1 MEGSGH
7 GRRRR
12 GRYLLVLAAAGVV
25 IASLCTAAW
34 LTSPSGVGLD
44 ARVHARLRAGGSRAV
59 PLDRVAPILRQAV
72 VATEDERFYRHHGID
87 VLGLLRALPY
97 DLVHLSL
104 AQGASTITEQ
114 LGKVVY
120 LGGNDHTPWRKLE
133 DAALALKLESR
144 YSKEQI
150 LAAYLDTAYLGEGT
164 YGVEAA
170 SEHYFGESPKRLD
183 TAQATLLAGLIQAPS
198 AYDPVR
204 FPQRARARQVDV
216 LRSLV
221 RDGYV

>member
-1 MEGSGH
+1 MEGRGH

-12 GRYLLVLAAAGVV
+12 RRFLLLLAATAVG

-34 LTSPSGVGLD
+34 LSTPPGTVLD
-44 ARVHARLRAGGSRAV
+44 ARVRARLHAGDVRPV

-114 LGKVVY
+114 LGKVLY
-120 LGGNDHTPWRKLE
+120 LGGNDHTPWLKLE
-133 DAALALKLESR
+133 DAAVAVKLENR
-144 YSKEQI
+144 YDKEQI
-150 LAAYLDTAYLGEGT
+150 LGAYLNTI
-164 YGVEAA
+164 
-170 SEHYFGESPKRLD
+170 YFGEGATGIWEASKRYFDLPP
-183 TAQATLLAGLIQAPS
+183 A
-198 AYDPVR
+198 
-204 FPQRARARQVDV
+204 
-216 LRSLV
+216 
-221 RDGYV
+221 